1 MRNFFLI
8 FLLIPFLAFSQ
19 VCDSIKMNSI
29 EFPSI
34 VVPINTKSNSEIYAK
49 VKSWINRNY
58 KNPEFVTKADEANNY
73 IKLSGSSNFSF
84 KLMGTQTYDY
94 LYTIEIDFKPEK
106 YKVTF
111 SNISFYNTKVPD
123 YFYNNGELRKNSN
136 YQKIRQSLM
145 NDLNRIH
152 FDIYNFIKSEP
163 DKW

>member
-1 MRNFFLI
+1 MKKIFII
-8 FLLIPFLAFSQ
+8 FLLMPFIAFSQ
-19 VCDSIKMNSI
+19 VCDSIKMNPT
-29 EFPSI
+29 EFPSV
-34 VVPINTKSNSEIYAK
+34 VVPINSKSNSEIYSK

-94 LYTIEIDFKPEK
+94 FYTIQIEFKPEK
-106 YKVTF
+106 YKITF
-111 SNISFYNTKVPD
+111 SNVSIYDTNVFQ
-123 YFYNNGELRKNSN
+123 YFYNKGEFRKNSN
-136 YQKIRQSLM
+136 YKKIKESLM
-145 NDLNRIH
+145 NDINRIH